1 MKRNW
6 ELRLTSLAR
15 NSDFSELKY
24 TESVGKFNFANAFL
38 FKPVFLLLLINFLVI
53 MKKVLPSYFK
63 RNQFY
68 FYTALGFL
76 VWLTF
81 FDRSNLISQFN
92 LWMDLNKL
100 EEQKGYYEEQLRL
113 VKIEEKEIMGN
124 AKSLEK
130 FAREKYLMKKEG
142 ETVFVLV
149 DKDGN
154 LIEEK
159 E

>member
-1 MKRNW
+1 
-6 ELRLTSLAR
+6 
-15 NSDFSELKY
+15 
-24 TESVGKFNFANAFL
+24 
-38 FKPVFLLLLINFLVI
+38 